1 MCFGYWQYPHF
12 SPRATPAFRRRVG
25 ALPASRRGR
34 GSGRTG
40 GGVLGSAAGVT
51 GRRGDKGDHQKADNA
66 AVPDH
71 LWLRA
76 FVLGYR
82 DKMHPTRHLEAL
94 SLPLTSRL
102 GFLGDARPPDGWRG
116 ALSSFRLFALQH
128 WRSRVTR
135 DYIYWRRANVPI
147 GACDRPQGPLVQ
159 YRWERRAGG
168 GSPLP
173 TRGRRGCTVTLDGAY
188 TRRIG
193 RQCERRQKAEPR
205 SRLGMMPY
213 TVVRTRRGSSGAK
226 GRPSSFGI
234 GGRNI
239 NEM

>member
-1 MCFGYWQYPHF
+1 MEGLVERFLAPLPE
-12 SPRATPAFRRRVG
+12 SPDDEVI
-25 ALPASRRGR
+25 
-34 GSGRTG
+34 
-40 GGVLGSAAGVT
+40 
-51 GRRGDKGDHQKADNA
+51 KGDHQKADNA

-76 FVLGYR
+76 FVLGYG
-82 DKMHPTRHLEAL
+82 DPTHPTRHLEAL

-147 GACDRPQGPLVQ
+147 GVCDRPQGPLVQ